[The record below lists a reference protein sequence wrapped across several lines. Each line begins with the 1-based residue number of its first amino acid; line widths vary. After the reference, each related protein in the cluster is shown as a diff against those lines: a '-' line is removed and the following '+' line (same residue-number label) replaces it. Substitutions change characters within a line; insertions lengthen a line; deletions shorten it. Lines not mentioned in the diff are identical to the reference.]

1 MESDAS
7 MSILD
12 IGLLTGFT
20 VNTHDLDLV
29 SFNSRTLTHTPVCI
43 YAVV

>member
-1 MESDAS
+1 

-20 VNTHDLDLV
+20 VNTNDLDLV
-29 SFNSRTLTHTPVCI
+29 RWFTRPQVHERTHVH
-43 YAVV
+43 V